1 MSGSSSTTS
10 TATALAPSP
19 RTGRSYDAHLFRPIP
34 REVAPGI
41 MDDGTLSAAHPLV
54 HQFLAYTARKFQ
66 RLETDARAHTRRA
79 AIFAS
84 AATAAKRWSKN
95 TSKNNNKAKPKTKT
109 AAQKERE
116 RARERA
122 EVEAAVEH
130 WHGQHKHPR
139 VTRWRCM
146 RGGVARV
153 ADVHDALGPGVTDR
167 LAAAI
172 FALAALSVY
181 NSWTD
186 PAHWAFWAVNIVED
200 TASAVHGVVRADPR
214 EITVP
219 DHVAWVDAEMA
230 VNVLRVWHGGF
241 VPHQPKKSEAA
252 SDEEKDSDSDD
263 GETSVKN
270 ANGKR
275 TASDDRP
282 ATPTKR
288 TRTKEPQN
296 LAPTRQSARISMR
309 KATQVEPAE
318 REEMVVD
325 VVECAAEPV
334 ASVEL
339 EAESEPVDAEPEDT
353 VVAEPASAA
362 YLEAEPDSQAQESQV
377 APSAKKSRSRPSR
390 PRKST
395 GGRKPRAPRKP
406 RASAGDRDIPSEPSL
421 PAAPSPS
428 SSSSC
433 TIRIPARSSA
443 GPVPA
448 LRELLDE
455 VLSSPPQVISPLQ
468 ATSGETTAAGSR
480 ESTAVGTP
488 SSGLSTRVGTPLL
501 EVEVKVKPIVVKPK
515 VVPVRTSAR
524 IRAKSSASPV

>member
-1 MSGSSSTTS
+1 MSGSSSTT
-10 TATALAPSP
+10 ATALTPSS
-19 RTGRSYDAHLFRPIP
+19 RTGRSYDAYPLRPIP

-66 RLETDARAHTRRA
+66 RLETDARARTRRA

-84 AATAAKRWSKN
+84 AAAAAKRWSKN
-95 TSKNNNKAKPKTKT
+95 TSKNHSKTKT
-109 AAQKERE
+109 KTMAQKDRGRA

-146 RGGVARV
+146 RGGFARI

-186 PAHWAFWAVNIVED
+186 PTHWAFWAVNIVEE
-200 TASAVHGVVRADPR
+200 TAAVVHGVVRADPMD
-214 EITVP
+214 ITVP
-219 DHVAWVDAEMA
+219 DDVAWVGAEMA

-241 VPHQPKKSEAA
+241 VPPQPKKSQES
-252 SDEEKDSDSDD
+252 SDEEKDGDSDSDD

-275 TASDDRP
+275 TATDDGEAMP
-282 ATPTKR
+282 TPNKR

-296 LAPTRQSARISMR
+296 LAPTRQSARIR
-309 KATQVEPAE
+309 KAAQVGPIEDDDKS
-318 REEMVVD
+318 EEMVVD
-325 VVECAAEPV
+325 VVECV
-334 ASVEL
+334 
-339 EAESEPVDAEPEDT
+339 AEPEEM

-362 YLEAEPDSQAQESQV
+362 YLEAESKRQAHEHPV

-395 GGRKPRAPRKP
+395 GGRKPRAARKP
-406 RASAGDRDIPSEPSL
+406 RASSGEGDAPSELPL

-428 SSSSC
+428 SSPSSSSPSC
-433 TIRIPARSSA
+433 TIRIPARSVLPSSP
-443 GPVPA
+443 PVPA
-448 LRELLDE
+448 LRELLGE
-455 VLSSPPQVISPLQ
+455 VLPSPPQVVSPPQ
-468 ATSGETTAAGSR
+468 ATSGETTAAASR

-488 SSGLSTRVGTPLL
+488 FSGLSTRVGTPLP
-501 EVEVKVKPIVVKPK
+501 EVEVKVKPIMVKPK

-524 IRAKSSASPV
+524 IRAKSSAGPGATQRR